1 MGLLD
6 FFRGI
11 KRPDGDV
18 PVLPPEQ
25 VRSALLGVNR
35 PTAPFVVREGGDG
48 EPDLVAEWRIVDA
61 QWRQVFAKAGLS
73 KAFRVSMRL
82 DPENREVRAVDDERS
97 VDWVSGVP
105 HLSVKAEAFRGRKW
119 ESSWSSEHA
128 FTEYGQFGEVYNYRF
143 NTGELKKPLKNA
155 VTRSGWTWRSA
166 AFSEI

>member
-1 MGLLD
+1 M
-6 FFRGI
+6 
-11 KRPDGDV
+11 
-18 PVLPPEQ
+18 
-25 VRSALLGVNR
+25 NR

-105 HLSVKAEAFRGRKW
+105 HLSVKTEALRGRKW
-119 ESSWSSEHA
+119 ESSWSGEHA
-128 FTEYGQFGEVYNYRF
+128 FTEHGQFGEVYNYRF
-143 NTGELKKPLKNA
+143 NTGELKNP
-155 VTRSGWTWRSA
+155 
-166 AFSEI
+166 